1 MTQQHTGAKSVLI
14 VLVLGV
20 VILLGVYAFR
30 FLDPLAAIALSAIVL
45 VATFYFSLKIWKVKR

>member
-1 MTQQHTGAKSVLI
+1 MGAKSVLI

-30 FLDPLAAIALSAIVL
+30 FLDPLAAMALSAIVL
-45 VATFYFSLKIWKVKR
+45 IAAFYLSLKVWRMKG